1 MRPALVRPAIGSV
14 KTFTTILDEVRK
26 AWLPFRA
33 FSLLRAIVLC
43 GVVSLNTT
51 YATAQDPR
59 TPVPIVGTVL
69 DPSGAAIEG
78 AEVILT
84 TRDDALRTRT
94 ATTDSGEFQFDDV
107 KPGKYRL
114 SLRKEGFGEETLK
127 LTVGRRPQDPL
138 LVTMA
143 IEEVHENI
151 TVAADEDATDI
162 EGGLD
167 SFTIDK
173 EMLED
178 LPVDNDD
185 LIGGLAELVQQMTG
199 IPGGVSIVI
208 DGMED
213 PDARLNPDEIEEIK
227 VSTDTYA
234 AEFSR
239 PGSARINI
247 RTKKGPKDYH
257 GFAGYYFRD
266 HNLNARNAFAIE
278 RPVQRQRSI
287 SASLSGPIGGDR
299 STSFYVSGW
308 YSNNNSESVINART
322 LDGVIRSNEPRESR
336 TVTLSAKLDHRFSDQ
351 NQGSFRYGH
360 SDWRDEGSGIGGF
373 QLPEVGLSMNTA
385 SHQFRYNHRTVLSPN
400 IVNQF
405 SINANFADR
414 AMASVNQEGRRIIVI
429 DAFTGGSGQ
438 MNTVSSTTSL
448 RFNNI
453 LSYSKGKHFV
463 KAGLT
468 IPGFVKQSLIDQD
481 NFGGTFEFSSLD
493 DYSLGRPFTFSQNL
507 GDPKLAYWYKEMAGF
522 VQDNVR
528 LLPNLSIGLGVRYEW
543 QSGIR
548 SGNAVAPRFSFAFA
562 PTKKRRTVIR
572 GGAGLF
578 YSDTGAGMIRD
589 VLRLNGERLRQIDI
603 TNPGFPDPFSSQGIV
618 EERPSSVSIFDPNI
632 RRPYNVQYGIGVER
646 RMKGSTV
653 VTARYTGIRGVS
665 QFRSRDINAPPPPF
679 YDGRPDPSI
688 GILRQFESSGRTQGD
703 YLRLGLRGRFK
714 KLVTSGFTYTLGKS
728 FGDTNGRGSFPANN
742 YDLSGEWS
750 RASGDARH
758 RFSTFALVRAAKLFN
773 VGIVLR
779 GRTGTPYTLRTG
791 IDANNDNRASDRP
804 LGVARNTEEGP
815 GSWRMD
821 VRWSKKFALGSE
833 KKGAKGTSMRVGI
846 TAYNVLNRVN
856 RSTPVGNLS
865 SPFFGQATWA
875 DAARQLQ
882 LYTSARF

>member
-26 AWLPFRA
+26 ARLPFRA

-468 IPGFVKQSLIDQD
+468 IPGFVKQS
-481 NFGGTFEFSSLD
+481 S
-493 DYSLGRPFTFSQNL
+493 
-507 GDPKLAYWYKEMAGF
+507 
-522 VQDNVR
+522 
-528 LLPNLSIGLGVRYEW
+528 
-543 QSGIR
+543 
-548 SGNAVAPRFSFAFA
+548 
-562 PTKKRRTVIR
+562 
-572 GGAGLF
+572 
-578 YSDTGAGMIRD
+578 
-589 VLRLNGERLRQIDI
+589 
-603 TNPGFPDPFSSQGIV
+603 
-618 EERPSSVSIFDPNI
+618 
-632 RRPYNVQYGIGVER
+632 
-646 RMKGSTV
+646 
-653 VTARYTGIRGVS
+653 
-665 QFRSRDINAPPPPF
+665 
-679 YDGRPDPSI
+679 
-688 GILRQFESSGRTQGD
+688 
-703 YLRLGLRGRFK
+703 
-714 KLVTSGFTYTLGKS
+714 
-728 FGDTNGRGSFPANN
+728 
-742 YDLSGEWS
+742 
-750 RASGDARH
+750 
-758 RFSTFALVRAAKLFN
+758 
-773 VGIVLR
+773 
-779 GRTGTPYTLRTG
+779 
-791 IDANNDNRASDRP
+791 
-804 LGVARNTEEGP
+804 
-815 GSWRMD
+815 
-821 VRWSKKFALGSE
+821 
-833 KKGAKGTSMRVGI
+833 
-846 TAYNVLNRVN
+846 
-856 RSTPVGNLS
+856 
-865 SPFFGQATWA
+865 
-875 DAARQLQ
+875 
-882 LYTSARF
+882 